1 MYGWLPEN
9 CDDASQVVTASRR
22 LARLL
27 TLLTAEYN
35 AQQLASG
42 KRAWLTPVIVALPDW
57 LSRLLA
63 SAGLGR
69 QPARLEPHASCSRS
83 LEKAARVARA
93 VRGMRLRRK
102 QS

>member
-27 TLLTAEYN
+27 TAEYN

-42 KRAWLTPVIVALPDW
+42 KQAWLTPTIVAWPDW

-63 SAGLGR
+63 TAGPGR
-69 QPARLEPHASCSRS
+69 QPARLNAHQSRLVWENIFRDVIDDPLVNIPS
-83 LEKAARVARA
+83 LT
-93 VRGMRLRRK
+93 
-102 QS
+102 